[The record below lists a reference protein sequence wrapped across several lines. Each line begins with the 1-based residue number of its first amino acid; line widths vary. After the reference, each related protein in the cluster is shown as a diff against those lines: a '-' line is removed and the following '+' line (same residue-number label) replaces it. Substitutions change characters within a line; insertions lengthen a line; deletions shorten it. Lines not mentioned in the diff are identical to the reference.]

1 MRLHSLELQAF
12 GPYATLQRI
21 DFDRLAGGGLFLL
34 EGPTGAG
41 KTTILDA
48 ITFALYGGLAGQDAA
63 ADRLHSDFA
72 DRETEPMVALEFSVA
87 GARYLITRVP
97 EHQRLKRRG
106 QGYTTEAM
114 RVHLQRQQ
122 DCRWVS
128 VSSNKAEVG
137 DLVTTVV
144 GLNLAQFTQVM
155 LLPQGEFA
163 RFLRSDDDTRRALL
177 TKLFGTQL
185 YDKITA
191 ELDRR
196 RAEALRARQQA
207 DAEVATAVSAA
218 AEAAGLDA
226 DSRSELIVMA
236 AADRAVRFKQLSD
249 ELAAR
254 IAVTSSALELATE
267 EVVRAQA
274 ADEKATDRAAR
285 TARLRTVLVRLAEH
299 ESSRDEYTERA
310 VTLDSAR
317 RAEPVR
323 PLLAALADAEREVSK
338 SRRDLLARL
347 AEAEQEAEKTCGLS
361 SLAEAGVDSGRVRKA
376 GRRAAGWAETGQR
389 EATSLEQFFLAE
401 SRLFELEG
409 EVAELG
415 LAAGKAAR
423 EVKGLESGRR
433 EVPGRIEAVQAD
445 LVRARNVA
453 AGVQAARRELA
464 ELARVGAAARELAE
478 RGPGLAARAVALRD
492 AVQAHQRAVDTH
504 QAAMDARL
512 AGIAAELAAGLGDG
526 VACPVCGSAS
536 HPEPAKPGSE
546 SVTAQEVAKARRRRD
561 SAPLARERAEREH
574 AELDLEVAGLAAV
587 AGGRE
592 LGELAA
598 EEAALGERVAAA
610 ESALA
615 EAGGL
620 EEDLAGLRGELEL
633 LGQQLVDAASGRA
646 RAEAE
651 WRRGESEL
659 AELRGKLE
667 VAARPF
673 ACVADKHAAVERAVF
688 ADLAL
693 AAAFDELAAALEA
706 EDRARRRA
714 EDEALA
720 SGFGPG
726 AVAGDGE
733 LSSSGGPG
741 GWLGGGWLGGGW
753 LGGKDS
759 GMLPFDLGEGACALE
774 AARSAVR
781 APDEQARL
789 DRQVTAWATALA
801 ELRSAAD
808 APDLA
813 GLDPELADEMRA
825 AAGQAVAALD
835 RARQAEQ
842 EARSAR
848 DGQQTSADRLR
859 ARLAEVSEAE
869 AGLAALAASTAPV
882 IYLAGLAKGVD
893 GHRRVALTT
902 YVLRHWFEQVVAAA
916 NVRLSVMSSGR
927 YELRRVDEGE
937 SRRQRVG
944 LTLSVIDRYTGEE
957 RSPRSLSGGEAFY
970 TSLALALGLAD
981 VVRAE
986 AGGVDLETLF
996 IDEGFG
1002 SLDEQTLDQVLGVID
1017 ELRDRGRAVGIVSHV
1032 ADLKERVTERLEVRR
1047 LPDGSSTARVVA

>member
-1 MRLHSLELQAF
+1 MRLHNLELQAF

-48 ITFALYGGLAGQDAA
+48 ITFALYGGLAGQDSA

-72 DRETEPMVALEFSVA
+72 DPETEPMVKLEFSVA
-87 GARYLITRVP
+87 GARHLITRVP

-106 QGYTTEAM
+106 RGYTTAPM
-114 RVHLQRQQ
+114 QVHLQRRQ

-137 DLVTTVV
+137 DLVTTAV

-185 YDKITA
+185 YDKITG
-191 ELDRR
+191 ELDQR

-218 AEAAGLDA
+218 AEAAGLDSE
-226 DSRSELIVMA
+226 SRAELIVMA
-236 AADRAVRFKQLSD
+236 AADRAVRFKQVSD

-254 IAVTSSALELATE
+254 IAVTGSALELAVE
-267 EVVRAQA
+267 EVERAQA
-274 ADEKATDRAAR
+274 AEEEATDRAAR
-285 TARLRTVLVRLAEH
+285 TARLRTALLRLAEH
-299 ESSRDEYTERA
+299 EANRGEYESSVA
-310 VTLDSAR
+310 TLDAAR

-323 PLLAALADAEREVSK
+323 PLLAALADTEKEVERA
-338 SRRDLLARL
+338 RRDLRAGLAT
-347 AEAEQEAEKTCGLS
+347 AEQAATEAPGPAAERTAHEVADPGGRYRGLR
-361 SLAEAGVDSGRVRKA
+361 SLAEVGVDSGRVRKA
-376 GRRAAGWAETGQR
+376 GKKAAGWAEVGQR
-389 EATSLEQFFLAE
+389 EAASLEQFFLAE
-401 SRLFELEG
+401 SRLFDLEG

-415 LAAGKAAR
+415 LAAGAAAR
-423 EVKGLESGRR
+423 EVEGLESGRR
-433 EVPGRIEAVQAD
+433 ELPGRIEALQAD
-445 LVRARNVA
+445 LGRAQNVA

-464 ELARVGAAARELAE
+464 DLARVGTAARELAE
-478 RGPGLAARAVALRD
+478 LEPRLVKLAAAVRD
-492 AVQAHQRAVDTH
+492 AVEVHQRAVDEH

-512 AGIAAELAAGLGDG
+512 AGIAAELAAELADG
-526 VACPVCGSAS
+526 VSCPVCGSGA
-536 HPEPAKPGSE
+536 HPEPAMPGAE
-546 SVTAQEVAKARRRRD
+546 SVTVETVAKARRRRD
-561 SAPLARERAEREH
+561 SAALARERVEREH
-574 AELDLEVAGLAAV
+574 AELDHELAGLAAL
-587 AGGRE
+587 AGGRGPE
-592 LGELAA
+592 ELAA
-598 EEAALGERVAAA
+598 EVAALGERVLAA

-615 EAGGL
+615 EVGGL
-620 EEDLAGLRGELEL
+620 EEDLAGLRGQLES
-633 LGQQLVDAASGRA
+633 LGQQLVDAAGRQA
-646 RAEAE
+646 RAQEAR
-651 WRRGESEL
+651 RRGESEL

-667 VAARPF
+667 LAAGPF
-673 ACVADKHAAVERAVF
+673 ACVADRHAAVERAVQ
-688 ADLAL
+688 ADLGL
-693 AAAFDELAAALEA
+693 AAAFDVLAGALDA

-714 EDEALA
+714 QVEALA
-720 SGFGPG
+720 SGFGRTGLIDPG
-726 AVAGDGE
+726 
-733 LSSSGGPG
+733 
-741 GWLGGGWLGGGW
+741 LGGG
-753 LGGKDS
+753 DA
-759 GMLPFDLGEGACALE
+759 GMLPFDLGEGVSALE
-774 AARSAVR
+774 DARAAVR
-781 APDEQARL
+781 APGEQGRL
-789 DRQVTAWATALA
+789 DRLVTAWATVLA
-801 ELRSAAD
+801 ELRSAAQ
-808 APDLA
+808 APELA
-813 GLDPELADEMRA
+813 GLDPELADA
-825 AAGQAVAALD
+825 AQVAARQAVAELD

-842 EARSAR
+842 GARSALDAQR
-848 DGQQTSADRLR
+848 ASADRLR
-859 ARLAEVSEAE
+859 ERLAEISDSEAE
-869 AGLAALAASTAPV
+869 LDRLTTSTDPV

-916 NVRLSVMSSGR
+916 NIRLAVMSSGR

-937 SRRQRVG
+937 TRRQRVG